1 MIELDLELLFSF
13 YRFGGILLEL
23 YNIEILVVLLLEY
36 IDVLFCVKDRVGWI
50 RWRIVGNLRCSLS
63 GIVKECCSL
72 LFIERGFVW
81 IIKWFIL
88 VGLYIGIF

>member
-36 IDVLFCVKDRVGWI
+36 IDVLFCVKDEVGWI
-50 RWRIVGNLRCSLS
+50 YWRIVGNLRWSLS

-72 LFIERGFVW
+72 LFIERRFVR
-81 IIKWFIL
+81 IIKRFIL
-88 VGLYIGIF
+88 VGLYICIF